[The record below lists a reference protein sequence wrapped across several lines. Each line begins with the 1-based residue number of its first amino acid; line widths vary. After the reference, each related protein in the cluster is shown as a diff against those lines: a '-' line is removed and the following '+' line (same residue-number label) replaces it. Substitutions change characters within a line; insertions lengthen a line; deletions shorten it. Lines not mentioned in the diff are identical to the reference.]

1 VSRLTPVTSFR
12 GTPECSTP
20 SVLAENV
27 MTRLAQPAANR
38 PKERAPAR
46 DLPVRFELKDGGPD
60 YEPAIVAI
68 EKAATEAAT
77 RGGLHDD
84 EAHFL
89 GVAIREA
96 IVNALR
102 HGRPKEGAGWASVQ
116 VCVSARGALVAT
128 VRDRG
133 PGFDPAAV
141 PDPLA
146 DENLGRG
153 CGRGLLFMKRFADR
167 VLFSFPRRGGAVV
180 RLEKDLKRR

>member
-1 VSRLTPVTSFR
+1 
-12 GTPECSTP
+12 
-20 SVLAENV
+20 VLAENV
-27 MTRLAQPAANR
+27 MPRSTQPVVTR
-38 PKERAPAR
+38 PKGGSAARER
-46 DLPVRFELKDGGPD
+46 PVRFELEDEGPSS
-60 YEPAIVAI
+60 EPAIVAI
-68 EKAATEAAT
+68 EKLATEAAT

-102 HGRPKEGAGWASVQ
+102 HGRPKEGACRASVQ

-146 DENLGRG
+146 DENVGRG
-153 CGRGLLFMKRFADR
+153 CGRGLFFMRRFADR
-167 VLFSFPRRGGAVV
+167 VLFSFPRKGGAVV
-180 RLEKDLKRR
+180 RLEKDLKKR

>member
-1 VSRLTPVTSFR
+1 
-12 GTPECSTP
+12 
-20 SVLAENV
+20 
-27 MTRLAQPAANR
+27 
-38 PKERAPAR
+38 
-46 DLPVRFELKDGGPD
+46 VRFELRDEGSHN
-60 YEPAIVAI
+60 EPTIDAI
-68 EKAATEAAT
+68 EKVAQEAAK

-102 HGRPKEGAGWASVQ
+102 HGRAKNGGCSASVQ
-116 VCVSARGALVAT
+116 VSVSARGALVAT

-146 DENLGRG
+146 DENVGRG
-153 CGRGLLFMKRFADR
+153 SGRGLLIMRRCADR
-167 VLFSFPRRGGAVV
+167 VFFSFPRKGGVVV
-180 RLEKDLKRR
+180 RLEKDLKRP